1 MEQLM
6 HVCARKVI
14 FLAVAF
20 TFLLVL
26 LSVNSFKKSFAIS
39 DFNIDAVGDW
49 TCSSNAKSTEN
60 NIKAKSPELVL
71 GLGDYSMQP
80 TGTCWFNIIKPTD
93 GITKIN
99 FGNHDVE
106 SSSLLNSYLNHF
118 HLSGQYYS
126 YNYQNVHVLTMAT
139 EVSASSSSSQY
150 KFVKNDLQKASQDP
164 NIKWIIVNMHKPLYS
179 SPTTCNSSSCQGSSS
194 LQKTYHPLFD
204 QYQVDLVLDGHT
216 HGYQRTYPIKFNPS
230 NPSSPTKTS
239 TSKSTYTNPT
249 GEIYAI
255 VATGG
260 DNFFG
265 FKNKASFV
273 SAQQANKFGIL
284 DVKIT
289 NDGSKM
295 EGKFYANDG
304 STMDTF
310 SITKSVSNPVGYHYD
325 PSLSL
330 SGSNFYDV
338 TSTNALQLSK
348 FSVAAWFKTSAD
360 YSSNA
365 FIVNKGGLSSEA
377 PGANLNYGI
386 FMNSEEQI
394 RGGFETSSGAN
405 NWVTPSNSFSDGK
418 WHFAVVTFDG
428 SIIRFYIDGV
438 QISSKTTSASPDNSW
453 SHPLRIGADSSTP
466 SSYFAGNVDEVR
478 VWNRALSGQEVS
490 DAYGGTFNTSGQV
503 LYIES
508 SSQISSFKSTSHQIA
523 NPRNITA
530 ASENGSDHD
539 TNNQTAKTQKNNTHT
554 PELPNIGSN
563 TKISQNKGKEIIAP
577 SNQDGQE
584 NKSGTNAQIQK
595 NNNDNLEVKP
605 VIPKEVKK
613 TVQPKIKNIRPDA
626 NAGKNQIAAAGME
639 VTLDGSKSNDRDGK
653 IKSYQWQQ
661 ISGLRVDLENTNKSN
676 ANFVSPPVTHDIVFV
691 FKLTVEDDKGGSDS
705 AITVVRVIGEPRAK
719 LHQPQANN
727 QTILN

>member
-1 MEQLM
+1 M
-6 HVCARKVI
+6 HVCGRKVI

-20 TFLLVL
+20 TFFLVL

-80 TGTCWFNIIKPTD
+80 TGTCWFDIIKPTD

-126 YNYQNVHVLTMAT
+126 YNYQNMHILTMAT
-139 EVSASSSSSQY
+139 EVSTSSSSSQY

-164 NIKWIIVNMHKPLYS
+164 NIKWIIVSMHKPLYS

-194 LQKTYHPLFD
+194 LQKAYHPLFD
-204 QYQVDLVLDGHT
+204 QYHVDLVLDGHT

-230 NPSSPTKTS
+230 KPSSPTKTS

-304 STMDTF
+304 TTMDTF
-310 SITKSVSNPVGYHYD
+310 SITKSVSNPIGYHYD
-325 PSLSL
+325 PNLSL

-338 TSTNALQLSK
+338 TGPDALQLSK

-365 FIVNKGGLSSEA
+365 FIVNKGGLSFED

-394 RGGFETSSGAN
+394 RGGFETNSGAN
-405 NWVTPSNSFSDGK
+405 NWVTPTNSFSDGK
-418 WHFAVVTFDG
+418 WHYAVVTFDG

-438 QISSKTTSASPDNSW
+438 QISSKATSASPDNSG
-453 SHPLRIGADSSTP
+453 SQPLRIGADSSTP
-466 SSYFAGNVDEVR
+466 SSYFTGNVDEVR
-478 VWNRALSGQEVS
+478 VWNRALSAQEVS
-490 DAYGGTFNTSGQV
+490 DAYGGTFNTSGQII
-503 LYIES
+503 YIGS
-508 SSQISSFKSTSHQIA
+508 SSSISSLKSTSHQA
-523 NPRNITA
+523 TTPSNQTNAR
-530 ASENGSDHD
+530 EKGSNQNN
-539 TNNQTAKTQKNNTHT
+539 NNQTAKTQINSNT
-554 PELPNIGSN
+554 PELPDKLNN
-563 TKISQNKGKEIIAP
+563 TKTSQNTGRQIIAH
-577 SNQDGQE
+577 SNQNGQE
-584 NKSGTNAQIQK
+584 NKSSSNAQNQ
-595 NNNDNLEVKP
+595 NNNLEVKP
-605 VIPKEVKK
+605 VLPKEVTKS
-613 TVQPKIKNIRPDA
+613 VQPKIKNIRPDA
-626 NAGKNQIAAAGME
+626 NAGKNQIATAGME
-639 VTLDGSKSNDRDGK
+639 VTLDSSKTNDKDGK
-653 IKSYQWQQ
+653 IESYHWQQ
-661 ISGLRVDLENTNKSN
+661 LGGPKVDLENTNKSKT
-676 ANFVSPPVTHDIVFV
+676 NFVSPSVNHDTVPV
-691 FKLTVEDDKGGSDS
+691 FKLTVTDDKGGSDS
-705 AITVVRVIGEPRAK
+705 AITTVRLAGKPQDR
-719 LHQPQANN
+719 LNQLQANN

>member
-99 FGNHDVE
+99 FGNHD
-106 SSSLLNSYLNHF
+106 
-118 HLSGQYYS
+118 
-126 YNYQNVHVLTMAT
+126 
-139 EVSASSSSSQY
+139 
-150 KFVKNDLQKASQDP
+150 
-164 NIKWIIVNMHKPLYS
+164 
-179 SPTTCNSSSCQGSSS
+179 
-194 LQKTYHPLFD
+194 
-204 QYQVDLVLDGHT
+204 
-216 HGYQRTYPIKFNPS
+216 
-230 NPSSPTKTS
+230 
-239 TSKSTYTNPT
+239 
-249 GEIYAI
+249 
-255 VATGG
+255 
-260 DNFFG
+260 
-265 FKNKASFV
+265 
-273 SAQQANKFGIL
+273 
-284 DVKIT
+284 
-289 NDGSKM
+289 
-295 EGKFYANDG
+295 
-304 STMDTF
+304 
-310 SITKSVSNPVGYHYD
+310 
-325 PSLSL
+325 
-330 SGSNFYDV
+330 
-338 TSTNALQLSK
+338 
-348 FSVAAWFKTSAD
+348 
-360 YSSNA
+360 
-365 FIVNKGGLSSEA
+365 
-377 PGANLNYGI
+377 
-386 FMNSEEQI
+386 
-394 RGGFETSSGAN
+394 
-405 NWVTPSNSFSDGK
+405 
-418 WHFAVVTFDG
+418 
-428 SIIRFYIDGV
+428 
-438 QISSKTTSASPDNSW
+438 
-453 SHPLRIGADSSTP
+453 
-466 SSYFAGNVDEVR
+466 
-478 VWNRALSGQEVS
+478 
-490 DAYGGTFNTSGQV
+490 
-503 LYIES
+503 
-508 SSQISSFKSTSHQIA
+508 
-523 NPRNITA
+523 
-530 ASENGSDHD
+530 
-539 TNNQTAKTQKNNTHT
+539 
-554 PELPNIGSN
+554 
-563 TKISQNKGKEIIAP
+563 
-577 SNQDGQE
+577 GQE

-626 NAGKNQIAAAGME
+626 NAGKDQIAAAGME

-661 ISGLRVDLENTNKSN
+661 ISGLRLDLENTNKSN